1 MLLLSLNSLWLPV
14 RDWAF
19 PYPLRREFY
28 IECICNMMRPWAIVD
43 YEREPWVMDEGT
55 VRITFDINMRAAVDR
70 WRLLNLG
77 G

>member
-1 MLLLSLNSLWLPV
+1 
-14 RDWAF
+14 
-19 PYPLRREFY
+19 
-28 IECICNMMRPWAIVD
+28 MMRLWAIVD

>member
-1 MLLLSLNSLWLPV
+1 
-14 RDWAF
+14 
-19 PYPLRREFY
+19 
-28 IECICNMMRPWAIVD
+28 MMRPRTIVN

-55 VRITFDINMRAAVDR
+55 VRITFDINMHAAVDR